1 MIYAVIFLFGAAGY
15 SLLEM
20 LWRGYT
26 HWTMMLAGGVC
37 FCAVYFINNHFY
49 SIPLVLRCLLCT
61 VAITA
66 IEFVFGVVVNLAL
79 KWNVWDY
86 SSMPF
91 NILGQICPLYS
102 VLWFALSFVL
112 VYLCRFINKLYL

>member
-1 MIYAVIFLFGAAGY
+1 MIYTVIFLFGAAGY
-15 SLLEM
+15 SLLEI

-37 FCAVYFINNHFY
+37 FCAIYFINSHFY
-49 SIPLVLRCLLCT
+49 GVPVIFRCLICS
-61 VAITA
+61 VAITVV
-66 IEFVFGVVVNLAL
+66 EFIFGVVINLVL

-91 NILGQICPLYS
+91 NVLGQICAPYS
-102 VLWFALSFVL
+102 LLWFGLSFAL
-112 VYLCRFINKLYL
+112 VYLCGFINKLYL